1 MRSLTRILRF
11 TGSLWKYYAGVVA
24 SAMVVAVTSLA
35 VPFVVGRAT
44 DLAVAGM
51 RTEGHN
57 VVPIIWLAVG
67 LLALDLVNS
76 VTTNVNGWLGDVM
89 SARMRQILSSRYF
102 SKLLSLPQSW
112 FDEEL
117 TGSITSKLSR
127 SITNVTD
134 FAKAFA
140 NNFFTL
146 LLTTVAVLVISA
158 WYYWPLTVL
167 LGIIFP
173 VYVWLTAL
181 TSRHWQARQ
190 QIINEHID
198 TAGGRFQE
206 VISQI
211 RVVKS
216 FVTERS
222 EQHHFDEHY
231 DRTVGTTREQSTHWH
246 LMDTLRRAVLNVVFF
261 AIYAI
266 IFVQTAR
273 GVFSVGV
280 MVMLIQL
287 MAMARQPVQMMSY
300 IIDNAQRAVSGSK
313 DYFEVMETRPSYAPK
328 VTDGS
333 RPTRVS
339 IAEDRPVVSF
349 EDVSFSYDGKDQ
361 VLDRVGF
368 TIGRGERVA
377 LVGESGGGK
386 STIVNLLLG
395 LYPPGSGSIE
405 VGGRATSQIPVD
417 ELRRSIGVVFQDPSL
432 FSGTIRENI
441 AYGSGSE
448 VTEEQL
454 LEAARKAFADRFVHR
469 FPNGYDTLVGERGI
483 KLSGGQ
489 KQRISIAR
497 AILKDAPVLVLDEAT
512 SALDTKSE
520 RWVQAGLESL
530 MAGRTSLIIAHR
542 LSTISS
548 VDRIVTLDQGRID
561 EIGTPAE
568 LAVSGGIYAELLAL
582 QAAGS
587 RADRKRL
594 AKFGIRM

>member
-11 TGSLWKYYAGVVA
+11 TGSLWKYYLGVVA
-24 SAMVVAVTSLA
+24 SATVVAVTALA
-35 VPFVVGRAT
+35 VPFLIGKAT
-44 DLAVAGM
+44 DTAVSGLHVP
-51 RTEGHN
+51 GHH
-57 VVPIIWLAVG
+57 ITTILWLAAG
-67 LLALDLVNS
+67 LLALDLLNS
-76 VTTNVNGWLGDVM
+76 AMTNINGWLGDVM

-102 SKLLSLPQSW
+102 AKLLSLPQSW

-146 LLTTVAVLVISA
+146 LLTTAAVLVISA

-190 QIINEHID
+190 QLINEHID

-222 EQHHFDEHY
+222 EQRGFDEHY
-231 DRTVGTTREQSTHWH
+231 DQTVGVTKEQSTHWH

-273 GVFSVGV
+273 GVFSVGN

-287 MAMARQPVQMMSY
+287 MAMARQPVQQMSY

-313 DYFEVMETRPSYAPK
+313 DYFEVMETRPAYAPI
-328 VTDGS
+328 VSGGS
-333 RPTRVS
+333 RPTRIS
-339 IAEDRPVVSF
+339 IDEGRPVVAF

-361 VLDRVGF
+361 VLDGVGF
-368 TIGRGERVA
+368 EVGRGERVA

-395 LYPPGSGSIE
+395 LYPAGSGTIR
-405 VGGRATSQIPVD
+405 VGGRPTAEIPVD

-441 AYGSGSE
+441 AYGAGSH
-448 VTEEQL
+448 VTEEEL
-454 LEAARKAFADRFVHR
+454 LEASRKAFADRFVHR

-497 AILKDAPVLVLDEAT
+497 AILKDAPILVLDEAT

-548 VDRIVTLDQGRID
+548 VDRIVTLDQGRVD

-568 LAVSGGIYAELLAL
+568 LAASGGIYAELLAL

>member
-11 TGSLWKYYAGVVA
+11 TGSLWKYYLGVVA
-24 SAMVVAVTSLA
+24 SATVVAATALA
-35 VPFVVGRAT
+35 VPFVIGRAT
-44 DLAVAGM
+44 DVAVAGLHVP
-51 RTEGHN
+51 GHHITTI
-57 VVPIIWLAVG
+57 VWLALG
-67 LLALDLVNS
+67 LLCLDLVNS
-76 VTTNVNGWLGDVM
+76 ATTNVNGWLGDVM

-117 TGSITSKLSR
+117 TGAITSRLSR

-146 LLTTVAVLVISA
+146 LLTTTAVLVISA

-167 LGIIFP
+167 LGVVFP

-190 QIINEHID
+190 QVINRHID
-198 TAGGRFQE
+198 EAGGRFQE

-216 FVTERS
+216 FVTERT
-222 EQHHFDEHY
+222 EQRGFDAHY
-231 DRTVGTTREQSTHWH
+231 DTTVTTTKEQSTHWH

-266 IFVQTAR
+266 IFIQTAR
-273 GVFSVGV
+273 GAFSVGD

-287 MAMARQPVQMMSY
+287 MSMARQPVQQMSY

-313 DYFEVMETRPSYAPK
+313 DYFEVMETSPSYAP
-328 VTDGS
+328 
-333 RPTRVS
+333 
-339 IAEDRPVVSF
+339 VVSAGTGPSRITVGEGSPAVDF
-349 EDVSFSYDGKDQ
+349 DDVSFSYDGKNR
-361 VLDRVGF
+361 VLDGVDFR
-368 TIGRGERVA
+368 IGKGERVA

-395 LYPPGSGSIE
+395 LYPPSAGQIL
-405 VGGRATSQIPVD
+405 VGGRPTSQVPVD
-417 ELRRSIGVVFQDPSL
+417 RLRRSLGVVFQDPSL

-441 AYGSGSE
+441 SYGAGDQVSD
-448 VTEEQL
+448 EQIL
-454 LEAARKAFADRFVHR
+454 KAARKAFADRFVRR
-469 FPNGYDTLVGERGI
+469 FPDGYDTLVGERGI

-497 AILKDAPVLVLDEAT
+497 AILKDAPILVLDEAT

-548 VDRIVTLDQGRID
+548 VDRIVTLDQGRVD
-561 EIGTPAE
+561 EIGTPDE
-568 LAVSGGIYAELLAL
+568 LATSGGIYAELLGL

-594 AKFGIRM
+594 ARFGIRM